1 MFNNKE
7 RRFIGV
13 ILQEKAKKKAFISSK
28 ENGFSIGT
36 RRQKGSIFP
45 YMPAIGYK
53 WSGYGTNEIIK
64 DRK

>member
-1 MFNNKE
+1 M
-7 RRFIGV
+7 
-13 ILQEKAKKKAFISSK
+13 ILQETAKKKVFISSR

-53 WSGYGTNEIIK
+53 WSINENNKEQKKIEDSK
-64 DRK
+64 